1 MSKLNAIIVD
11 DEESARNVLS
21 NLIHRFCP
29 QIKIINT
36 CSNVIDAV
44 KAIKEQQP
52 HVIFLDIEMPNYAG
66 YELVSFF
73 EEVNFEL

>member
-1 MSKLNAIIVD
+1 MISKLNAIIID

-29 QIKIINT
+29 QIKIIKT

-44 KAIKEQQP
+44 KAIKEQEP

-66 YELVSFF
+66 YELISF
-73 EEVNFEL
+73 LKK

>member
-29 QIKIINT
+29 QIKIIKT
-36 CSNVIDAV
+36 CSNVIDAL
-44 KAIKEQQP
+44 KAIKKQP
-52 HVIFLDIEMPNYAG
+52 HFIFLDIEMPNYAG
-66 YELVSFF
+66 YELVSF
-73 EEVNFEL
+73 LKK